1 MDGWIA
7 PQYCLRSE
15 ASVTEQFAEISVSP
29 DRFCAGSTGPM
40 RTDTHTR
47 TRLVDV
53 SRLATDAAPLLA
65 WYEWYADPDRR
76 PLELHDVGELVD
88 ALEPLR
94 PYSSIEGPVG
104 AATAVLLAG
113 GLGYSSSEHLDALD
127 TLDHIASPDRSGPA
141 RWRENPRPN
150 TFVALP
156 SCGSDTSDPSG
167 EPEQTVAQQLPGI
180 TWPEPTPRRHS

>member
-1 MDGWIA
+1 M
-7 PQYCLRSE
+7 
-15 ASVTEQFAEISVSP
+15 TEQFAKISVSP

-47 TRLVDV
+47 PRLVDV

-76 PLELHDVGELVD
+76 PLEPHDVGELVD

-94 PYSSIEGPVG
+94 PYSSIDGPVG
-104 AATAVLLAG
+104 DATVVLLAG

-127 TLDHIASPDRSGPA
+127 TLDHIACPDRSAPA

-156 SCGSDTSDPSG
+156 PCDSDSSERSDDREHP
-167 EPEQTVAQQLPGI
+167 VAQQLPGI
-180 TWPEPTPRRHS
+180 TWPEPTPRRTS